1 MQVLYA
7 KNVLEVEALY
17 CGSVESLVKCA
28 ALDTKCQKGC
38 KDISSWSRIGEEV
51 KMSGHYVQLCPNPLR
66 FEPVTKENSVF
77 FDEANRQVWRWAH
90 MHTYTFHS
98 WNLQEDLWER
108 FPYNLIHLSIHAY
121 IFRLYLYQLFVWNSM
136 KLLDAYIYNKC
147 MGLHGSRFVIKITV
161 SGLFCD
167 FRWGKNSCSCERSW
181 CQISRH
187 FQVCCR
193 CY

>member
-1 MQVLYA
+1 MTDCEVISPIVCWDIIRIDTLIGGRKTNMAASYSSFFHCDLLFRDSFVLIKAWSAYMQVWYV
-7 KNVLEVEALY
+7 KNIVEVEALY
-17 CGSVESLVKCA
+17 CGSAESLVKCA
-28 ALDTKCQKGC
+28 ALDTKCQKVC

-108 FPYNLIHLSIHAY
+108 FPYNLIHLSCIS
-121 IFRLYLYQLFVWNSM
+121 LSTLFVSAICV
-136 KLLDAYIYNKC
+136 K
-147 MGLHGSRFVIKITV
+147 
-161 SGLFCD
+161 
-167 FRWGKNSCSCERSW
+167 
-181 CQISRH
+181 
-187 FQVCCR
+187 
-193 CY
+193 

>member
-1 MQVLYA
+1 MYSF
-7 KNVLEVEALY
+7 ALIHY
-17 CGSVESLVKCA
+17 DLSLSPRKTA
-28 ALDTKCQKGC
+28 YFLTR
-38 KDISSWSRIGEEV
+38 RIGRYE
-51 KMSGHYVQLCPNPLR
+51 
-66 FEPVTKENSVF
+66 
-77 FDEANRQVWRWAH
+77 DELTCT
-90 MHTYTFHS
+90 HTHFTVETYKKTCGRDFRTTS
-98 WNLQEDLWER
+98 
-108 FPYNLIHLSIHAY
+108 YIYHAY

-167 FRWGKNSCSCERSW
+167 FRWGKNSCSCERSR